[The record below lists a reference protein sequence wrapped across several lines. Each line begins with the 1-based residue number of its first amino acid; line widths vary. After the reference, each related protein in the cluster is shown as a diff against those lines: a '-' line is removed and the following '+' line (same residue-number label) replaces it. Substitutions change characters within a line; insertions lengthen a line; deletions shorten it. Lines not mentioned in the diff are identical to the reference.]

1 MNAAGLNAILIGV
14 SGKLSMP
21 HFDQL
26 VTDGKVKQD
35 ELDGTRKMVKS
46 AMAILQKTPHD
57 KIEALVAHYDEQL
70 TLHLENFNAKGYL
83 NLQGSLQDAQMLM
96 GFVSAIFSKARIR
109 E

>member
-21 HFDQL
+21 HFDTL
-26 VTDGKVKQD
+26 VTDGKIKQD
-35 ELDGTRKMVKS
+35 ELDGTRKMVT
-46 AMAILQKTPHD
+46 ATMAVLQKTPHD

-70 TLHLENFNAKGYL
+70 SHHLDNFNAKGYL
-83 NLQGSLQDAQMLM
+83 DLQGSLQDAQLLM
-96 GFVSAIFSKARIR
+96 GFVSAIFTKARIR